1 MERLHDACG
10 VVGIYAPEHAESI
23 DVRRYLTLALT
34 ALQHRGQESAGMAV
48 YNRDGKICH
57 RVGMGKVREV
67 FSDTGTGLPP
77 TRTGIG
83 HVRYSTTGSSCVEN
97 AGPFVVGAE
106 TGLSEQACYDTI
118 AVAHNG
124 NLVNG
129 ESLRAQLPPELLVS
143 TTDSEAIAL
152 LLLRANGPT
161 LRERMIATYP
171 LLGGAYS
178 LVMLAE
184 GKLYAMRDPWG
195 MRPLCLGRIG
205 TIWIVAS
212 ESCALERISAD
223 YVREV
228 EPGELITIDEQGL
241 HAEVLAREPR
251 QALCVFEYIYFSDA
265 TSQLNG
271 RYVYSVREALG
282 RELAREHPVEADSVV
297 PVPDSS
303 IPAALGYAAA
313 SGIPYGHAIIKNRYS
328 DRSFIKPDQRL
339 RELEV
344 DLKFNLV
351 RPRIQGA
358 RLIIV
363 DDSIVRG
370 NTMKRLV
377 AALRHAGVKE
387 IHLRSSAPP
396 LRHPCY
402 FGIDIPQEQ
411 ELIAAG
417 RSNEQ
422 IADYIGVD
430 SLGYLS
436 IAGLGRALNSI
447 NASEQGRVDRE
458 QGRVDREQGR
468 VDREQGRVDR
478 EQGTR
483 KGYPYYTTDMFA
495 TAGSSIVGVPLA
507 GTLGLDDATATR
519 MLYNECC
526 YGCMQTR
533 GWPFNPREA
542 QLMTVTGRAARQL

>member
-10 VVGIYAPEHAESI
+10 IVGIYTQGEKSTLRSVGSKGSS

-48 YNRDGKICH
+48 YDGEGKIVH

-67 FSDTGTGLPP
+67 FSDTGTGLPE
-77 TRTGIG
+77 TQCGIG

-97 AGPFVVGAE
+97 AGPFVVGDESPHYAA
-106 TGLSEQACYDTI
+106 L

-129 ESLRAQLPPELLVS
+129 PALREQLPQELLNS
-143 TTDSEAIAL
+143 TTDSEAIAWL
-152 LLLRANGPT
+152 LLHAEGPG
-161 LRERMIATYP
+161 LRERMLEVFP
-171 LLGGAYS
+171 RLRGAYS
-178 LVMLAE
+178 LVILAQ

-195 MRPLCLGRIG
+195 MRPLCIGRIG
-205 TIWIVAS
+205 ESWMVAS
-212 ESCALERISAD
+212 ESCALDRVGAS

-228 EPGELITIDEQGL
+228 EPGELITLDERGM
-241 HAEVLAREPR
+241 HAELLTQAPR
-251 QALCVFEYIYFSDA
+251 QTTCVFEYIYFSDA
-265 TSQLNG
+265 TSRLSG
-271 RYVYSVREALG
+271 KYVYTVREALG
-282 RELAREHPVEADSVV
+282 RELAHEHPVEADLVV

-313 SGIPYGHAIIKNRYS
+313 SGIPYGQAIIKNRYS

-344 DLKFNLV
+344 DLKFNMV
-351 RPRIQGA
+351 KPKIEGA
-358 RLIIV
+358 RLVIV

-377 AALRHAGVKE
+377 AALRHQGAKE

-402 FGIDIPQEQ
+402 FGIDIPQED

-417 RSNEQ
+417 RSVQE

-436 IAGLGRALNSI
+436 VAGLGRVL
-447 NASEQGRVDRE
+447 
-458 QGRVDREQGR
+458 
-468 VDREQGRVDR
+468 
-478 EQGTR
+478 
-483 KGYPYYTTDMFA
+483 
-495 TAGSSIVGVPLA
+495 VPLEGEEVNDEMA
-507 GTLGLDDATATR
+507 RGYLHSKF
-519 MLYNECC
+519 C
-526 YGCMQTR
+526 YGCMEKQ
-533 GWPFNPREA
+533 GWPFNPLEA
-542 QLMTVTGRAARQL
+542 QKVTGSKRQIAIRLGQ